1 MARPHLGL
9 RELGT
14 IWMLAGFGAGVLATG
29 LWIGSRTAWDM
40 YLARA
45 EMVGVTLYDVLIRGT
60 TPPEGLQMTPL
71 PRDAQALAEAG
82 DFSRL
87 PAVPVPTLVT
97 RVSIRDGIAENFGA
111 PVLRLAILSDG
122 LRYEL
127 ASLDGGAAHT
137 GPEKLGQVTRLM
149 ATYCSRPVLFARTGE
164 GPWQRIDGGPV
175 WGCDAAP
182 PDYRLLALLLALAAL
197 AAIWTRVADVAARF
211 AGFAQALGRRRTAG
225 GPERYSAE
233 GPAELALIV
242 GAVNRH
248 LEAERALLARRAEI
262 LSGVSHDLGT
272 PATRLRLRASLI
284 EDADLRA
291 KFDRDID
298 RMTGM
303 IEQVLTYTRS
313 EMSAEAPRELSLSSL
328 VEALVAD
335 YQDMGS
341 PVTLRPPEPAR
352 MRAPSPLFG
361 ARPARAALAAPEA
374 GPVVVLARPVALGR
388 ALTNLVDNALKY
400 GRHAEVSLEVGAERA
415 AILVADA
422 GQGMRADDLEALI
435 RPFRRGSNAT
445 ASDGFGLGLTIV
457 QAVAEEH
464 GGSLSFSDGTHG
476 LVARLEIARG

>member
-1 MARPHLGL
+1 MARRPLGL

-14 IWMLAGFGAGVLATG
+14 IWMLAGFAAGVLAAG
-29 LWIGSRTAWDM
+29 LWLGSRAAWDG

-45 EMVGVTLYDVLIRGT
+45 QVAGVTLYDVLIRAT
-60 TPPEGLQMTPL
+60 TPPEALRMTPL
-71 PRDAQALAEAG
+71 PLEAQPLAEAG

-87 PAVPVPTLVT
+87 PGVPLPSLVT
-97 RVSIRDGIAENFGA
+97 RMSIRDGTAEDFGA
-111 PVLRLAILSDG
+111 PVLRLAIVSDG

-127 ASLDGGAAHT
+127 AQLDGTPRT
-137 GPEKLGQVTRLM
+137 GPEKLGQLTRLM
-149 ATYCSRPVLFARTGE
+149 ATYCSNAVLFARAGE
-164 GPWQRIDGGPV
+164 APWQRIEGDAV
-175 WGCDAAP
+175 WSCDAAP
-182 PDYRLLALLLALAAL
+182 PDYRLAALLLSFAAL
-197 AAIWTRVADVAARF
+197 AAIWTRVADISARF

-225 GPERYSAE
+225 GPDRYSAE
-233 GPAELALIV
+233 GPAELARIV

-284 EDADLRA
+284 EDEELRA

-328 VEALVAD
+328 VEAQVAD
-335 YQDMGS
+335 YQDMGR
-341 PVTLRPPEPAR
+341 PVSLRQPAPASIH
-352 MRAPSPLFG
+352 APAPLFG
-361 ARPARAALAAPEA
+361 ARTGRTALARPEA
-374 GPVVVLARPVALGR
+374 GPVVVLARPVALSR
-388 ALTNLVDNALKY
+388 ALTNLIDNALKY
-400 GRHAEVSLEVGAERA
+400 GRHAEVSLEVGAERV

-422 GQGMRADDLEALI
+422 GQGLAAAELEALI
-435 RPFRRGSNAT
+435 RPFRRGDNAG

-457 QAVAEEH
+457 QAVAEQH
-464 GGSLSFSDGTHG
+464 GGTLSFSDGPHG
-476 LVARLEIARG
+476 LVARLEIARS